1 MMDKNLQIY
10 EQRFTS
16 WTDDV
21 PTCKD
26 SGVGSSC
33 NEVYRKDGR
42 RVALHEYEDRSFRF
56 RREEYN
62 LCLYGVIDG
71 FNGANVSDFIMK
83 CLPAELVLGNTE
95 QSLYYKYFYPPLPR
109 TARARHN

>member
-1 MMDKNLQIY
+1 MMDKNLQIQSY

-21 PTCKD
+21 PTCVD

-56 RREEYN
+56 RREEYS
-62 LCLYGVIDG
+62 LCLYGVLDG
-71 FNGANVSDFIMK
+71 FSGASVSDYIMRG
-83 CLPAELVLGNTE
+83 LPAELLLGKN
-95 QSLYYKYFYPPLPR
+95 
-109 TARARHN
+109 

>member
-56 RREEYN
+56 RRDEYN
-62 LCLYGVIDG
+62 LCLYGV
-71 FNGANVSDFIMK
+71 F
-83 CLPAELVLGNTE
+83 
-95 QSLYYKYFYPPLPR
+95 FYESVTCRDDLR
-109 TARARHN
+109 IYLTIIL

>member
-1 MMDKNLQIY
+1 MMDKNFPSY
-10 EQRFTS
+10 EYFTS

-56 RREEYN
+56 RRDEYN
-62 LCLYGVIDG
+62 LCLYGVFDG
-71 FNGANVSDFIMK
+71 FNGCDVSDYIMK
-83 CLPAELVLGNTE
+83 CLPAELVLGNCSALLTE
-95 QSLYYKYFYPPLPR
+95 LITHISPLPR
-109 TARARHN
+109 PADARDY

>member
-1 MMDKNLQIY
+1 MMDKNLQSY
-10 EQRFTS
+10 EQSFTS

-56 RREEYN
+56 RRDEYN
-62 LCLYGVIDG
+62 LCLYGVFDG
-71 FNGANVSDFIMK
+71 FNGPHVSDYIMK
-83 CLPAELVLGNTE
+83 CLPAELVLGNIALITHDHL
-95 QSLYYKYFYPPLPR
+95 QPSSVQ
-109 TARARHN
+109 AS